1 MKNFIIFLSII
12 VVSLITIE
20 KTYASE
26 QNKLKRYELKS
37 GIVQYKSTTSGKVLG
52 STVTGSGTESLYFK
66 DWGAIELIEETSSQT
81 TNTKIFGR
89 KSSET
94 TNTHTINKLDN
105 GKSYHVDFDRNKIT
119 LTRDMAMDMTTA
131 FHPDGDAGEVGKSML
146 ESMGGEKVG
155 NEKFLGYDCEIW
167 DLMGTKQW
175 IYKGITLKTAVT
187 LLGITT
193 TKEATSATFNESV
206 ADKHFDLPDFP
217 VTKLDGFVE
226 DDEFEE
232 DMEDMDEKMDKLSKM
247 SYEEWKAM
255 AVANDEEL
263 KQMSDEE
270 LRQTYDMFQKM
281 IKMRSGK

>member
-1 MKNFIIFLSII
+1 MKRTVIFLSLFALLLSTNEN
-12 VVSLITIE
+12 V
-20 KTYASE
+20 KASE
-26 QNKLKRYELKS
+26 QNKLKRYEVKS
-37 GIVQYKSTTSGKVLG
+37 GIVQYKITTSGKVLG

-66 DWGAIELIEETSSQT
+66 DWGAIELVEEISTQT

-94 TNTHTINKLDN
+94 TNVHTINKLDN
-105 GKSYHVDFDRNKIT
+105 GKSYFVDFDRNEIA
-119 LTRDMAMDMTTA
+119 LRRDMAMDMTTA
-131 FHPDGDAGEVGKSML
+131 FHPDGDAGDVGKSML
-146 ESMGGEKVG
+146 ESMGGEKIG

-175 IYKGITLKTAVT
+175 MYKGVTLKTEVSM
-187 LLGITT
+187 LGIKTV
-193 TKEATSATFNESV
+193 KEATSATFNESV
-206 ADKHFDLPDFP
+206 ASKHFELPDFP
-217 VTKLDGFVE
+217 VTKEEGFLD

-263 KQMSDEE
+263 KQMSDAE